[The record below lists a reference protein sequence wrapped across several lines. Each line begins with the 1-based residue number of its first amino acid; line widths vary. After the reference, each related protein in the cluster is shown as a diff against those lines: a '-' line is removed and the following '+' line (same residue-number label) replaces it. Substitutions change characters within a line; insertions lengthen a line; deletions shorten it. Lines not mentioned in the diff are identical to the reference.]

1 MRNSLN
7 SDTLINL
14 YDPQTFK
21 INPLIL
27 DRDEFVVHKY
37 ADLTKGPTLWY
48 YPNKTIDK
56 DSIGADNL
64 STEWTY
70 ERLRINEIANIWSL

>member
-1 MRNSLN
+1 
-7 SDTLINL
+7 LINL

-27 DRDEFVVHKY
+27 DRDEFVVYKY
-37 ADLTKGPTLWY
+37 ADRTKGSTLWY
-48 YPNKTIDK
+48 YPNKTIDEE
-56 DSIGADNL
+56 SLGADNL

-70 ERLRINEIANIWSL
+70 ERLRIKEMQIYEVFK